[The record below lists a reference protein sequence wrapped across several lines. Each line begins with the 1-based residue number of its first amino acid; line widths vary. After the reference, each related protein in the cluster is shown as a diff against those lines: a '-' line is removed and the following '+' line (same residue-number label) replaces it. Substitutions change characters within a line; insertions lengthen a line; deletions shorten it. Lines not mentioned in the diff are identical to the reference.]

1 MTCCG
6 PALYGCCNSWEVCEM
21 AKEYSSEALALR
33 ERVVTGNQKLNLAWA
48 EICKMD
54 HTSQEWK
61 DALERWHQA
70 NERLSTLCSQL
81 KMLGYEDCLYI
92 DGKGKMGHLGHY
104 ILVEIL
110 KKYIYLSKAKNFD
123 NLRFSMH

>member
-1 MTCCG
+1 
-6 PALYGCCNSWEVCEM
+6 M

-92 DGKGKMGHLGHY
+92 DGKGKKIMRCGGLGELGCRVCSSMIPY
-104 ILVEIL
+104 WEKEIMESGG
-110 KKYIYLSKAKNFD
+110 K
-123 NLRFSMH
+123 